1 MRAASETNV
10 MNLRER
16 DAIRTRRLAE
26 LHISFRDEMGG
37 EQARLP
43 QARDRTVL
51 GAAFLWGNYMGSLA
65 RHFWP
70 CLKVIIDSVN
80 KREKITYGQLAN
92 NLGLKLAK
100 QEWDTVLHLIAGK
113 MKRELG
119 DDYDL
124 TWNVVY
130 ATGPAKD
137 LGRYF
142 SNGKK
147 APGSTLLDPRDR
159 EQVADYERKLKEIY
173 QYTYKL
179 QRIDDKDQVTKVPR

>member
-1 MRAASETNV
+1 LSPQRAVEETGAHDGNDRARARRRAARPSRCVIAPT
-10 MNLRER
+10 
-16 DAIRTRRLAE
+16 APPGRLGC
-26 LHISFRDEMGG
+26 SRG
-37 EQARLP
+37 
-43 QARDRTVL
+43 
-51 GAAFLWGNYMGSLA
+51 
-65 RHFWP
+65 
-70 CLKVIIDSVN
+70 
-80 KREKITYGQLAN
+80 
-92 NLGLKLAK
+92 LAK

-159 EQVADYERKLKEIY
+159 EQVADYERNLKEIY
-173 QYTYKL
+173 LYIYKL
-179 QRIDDKDQVTKVPR
+179 QRIDDKDQVTKVLR